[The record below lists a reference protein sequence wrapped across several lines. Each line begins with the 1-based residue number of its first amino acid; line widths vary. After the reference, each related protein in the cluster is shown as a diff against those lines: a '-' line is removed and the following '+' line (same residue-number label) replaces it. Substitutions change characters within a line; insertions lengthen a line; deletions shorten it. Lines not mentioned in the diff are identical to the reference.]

1 MITAGTDGTG
11 PAQSPKQDPKQGPK
25 QDPEDSRP
33 EDSSTAEVS
42 EELRTVERLRGLR
55 KQVTTEMGG
64 PSAVS
69 AIHAAGR
76 RTAREHI
83 AQFVDPGSFGE
94 IGTFATFVDK
104 VTAPEPGPYG
114 GGIIGG
120 HATLAGRPV
129 TVAVDDDSVAA
140 PARRSTGKAARL
152 YQMALQQR
160 RPYIE
165 IAQGDTVPD
174 LASRPGKTGTAS
186 ARTFGAEPAF
196 PYLLERQR
204 AIPVV
209 CMVLGDTSGASSF
222 SAGLCDFLVQL
233 EGTRLSLTRPQPLS
247 TADGPADGAANTTVA
262 SGEVDALVASPD
274 EAYAV
279 TRRFLSYLPS
289 YAGGPLP
296 LTDADV
302 PLDYDDQIAQLVP
315 ARRSRAYDMKAVIRR
330 ICDEGSFF
338 ELKPSYA
345 RNIVTGFG
353 RLGGIPIG
361 VLANAPMRMAGGLT
375 PECCMKA
382 VSFVCMCDGFGI
394 PLFVLQDTPGFLV
407 SAQAER
413 DRAID
418 RVMTLLQAMSLLTV
432 PAVSVVIRKAFGLA
446 FVILDGNRAVDLSLA
461 WPGAEIGFMDPPV
474 AANVLFEPQI
484 KQLPEGERA
493 DFLKAK
499 AAELGVGFE
508 PYGVAANLTIDD
520 IIEPGATRS
529 VVARYL
535 RTSLAERPPR
545 TAPSPLAS
553 WPRWY

>member
-1 MITAGTDGTG
+1 MTIPLADGTSQASQAG
-11 PAQSPKQDPKQGPK
+11 QANQAGQGSHN
-25 QDPEDSRP
+25 DH
-33 EDSSTAEVS
+33 
-42 EELRTVERLRGLR
+42 EELPEEIRTVERLRGLR
-55 KQVTTEMGG
+55 EQVTTQMGG
-64 PSAVS
+64 PEAVG

-83 AQFVDPGSFGE
+83 AEFVDPGSFGE

-104 VTAPEPGPYG
+104 VTAPDRGPYG

-120 HATLAGRPV
+120 HATLDGRPV
-129 TVAVDDDSVAA
+129 TVAVDDDSVAV

-152 YQMALQQR
+152 YQMALQQH

-165 IAQGDTVPD
+165 IAHGDTVPS
-174 LASRPGKTGTAS
+174 LAARPGKTGTAN

-209 CMVLGDTSGASSF
+209 SMVLGDTSGASSF

-233 EGTRLSLTRPQPLS
+233 EGTRLSLARPP
-247 TADGPADGAANTTVA
+247 ANGPSAANATDTVA
-262 SGEVDALVASPD
+262 SGEVDAVAASPD
-274 EAYAV
+274 EAYAL

-296 LTDADV
+296 ITDTKGT
-302 PLDYDDQIAQLVP
+302 LDYDDQIVTLVP

-353 RLGGIPIG
+353 RLGGIPVG
-361 VLANAPMRMAGGLT
+361 VLANVPMRMAGGLT
-375 PECCMKA
+375 PECCLKA
-382 VSFVCMCDGFGI
+382 VSFVCMCDAFGV
-394 PLFVLQDTPGFLV
+394 PLLVLQDTPGFLV

-413 DRAID
+413 DRAIV
-418 RVMTLLQAMSLLTV
+418 RVMTLLHAMSQLTV

-484 KQLPEGERA
+484 KQLPEEERA
-493 DFLKAK
+493 AFLKAK

-508 PYGVAANLTIDD
+508 PYGVAANLTIDE
-520 IIEPGATRS
+520 IIEPGATRG

-535 RTSLAERPPR
+535 QTALATRPPH

>member
-1 MITAGTDGTG
+1 MTTPLTG
-11 PAQSPKQDPKQGPK
+11 GASQQETQQKTQQEI
-25 QDPEDSRP
+25 PE
-33 EDSSTAEVS
+33 EI
-42 EELRTVERLRGLR
+42 RTVERLRALR
-55 KQVTTEMGG
+55 EQVRTEMGG
-64 PSAVS
+64 PEAVG

-83 AQFVDPGSFGE
+83 AGLTDPGSFGE

-104 VTAPEPGPYG
+104 VTAPDPGPYG

-120 HATLAGRPV
+120 HATLDGRPV
-129 TVAVDDDSVAA
+129 TVAVDDDSVTA

-160 RPYIE
+160 HPYVE
-165 IAQGDTVPD
+165 IALGDAVPD
-174 LASRPGKTGTAS
+174 LAARPGKTGTAS

-209 CMVLGDTSGASSF
+209 SMVLGDTSGASSF

-233 EGTRLSLTRPQPLS
+233 EGTRLSLAAKNPG
-247 TADGPADGAANTTVA
+247 AADGAANAAPGQLPPAAA
-262 SGEVDALVASPD
+262 SGEVDAIATSPD
-274 EAYAV
+274 EAYAL
-279 TRRFLSYLPS
+279 TRTFLSYLPS

-296 LTDADV
+296 ITNESQNLG
-302 PLDYDDQIAQLVP
+302 YDDQIAKLVP
-315 ARRSRAYDMKAVIRR
+315 ARRQRAYDMKAVIRR

-338 ELKPSYA
+338 ELKPNYA
-345 RNIVTGFG
+345 RNIVTAFV
-353 RLGGIPIG
+353 RLGGVPVG

-375 PECCMKA
+375 PECCLKA
-382 VSFVCMCDGFGI
+382 VSFVCLCDAFGI
-394 PLFVLQDTPGFLV
+394 PLLVLQDTPGFLV

-413 DRAID
+413 DRAIV
-418 RVMTLLQAMSLLTV
+418 RVMTLLHAMSLLTV

-446 FVILDGNRAVDLSLA
+446 FVILDGNRQVDLSLA

-484 KQLPEGERA
+484 KQLPEPERA
-493 DFLKAK
+493 AFLQAK

-508 PYGVAANLTIDD
+508 PYGVAANLTVDE
-520 IIEPGATRS
+520 IIEPGQTRT

-535 RTSLAERPPR
+535 RTALAARPPR

>member
-1 MITAGTDGTG
+1 MTTPLSAGPEPSTEPSTEQGTEHSAE
-11 PAQSPKQDPKQGPK
+11 P
-25 QDPEDSRP
+25 
-33 EDSSTAEVS
+33 STAEIPDEV
-42 EELRTVERLRGLR
+42 RTVERLRGLR
-55 KQVTTEMGG
+55 EQVTTQMGG
-64 PSAVS
+64 PEVVS

-83 AQFVDPGSFGE
+83 AGLVDPGSFFE

-104 VTAPEPGPYG
+104 VTAPDPGPYG

-120 HATLAGRPV
+120 HATLDGRPV

-152 YQMALQQR
+152 YQMALQQH

-165 IAQGDTVPD
+165 IAQGDTVPG
-174 LASRPGKTGTAS
+174 LAARPGKTGTQS

-209 CMVLGDTSGASSF
+209 CMVLGDTSGASAF

-233 EGTRLSLTRPQPLS
+233 EGTRLSL
-247 TADGPADGAANTTVA
+247 GASEAGARDAVA
-262 SGEVDALVASPD
+262 SGEADAAVASPG

-279 TRRFLSYLPS
+279 ARRFLSYLPS

-296 LTDADV
+296 VTGEHN
-302 PLDYDDQIAQLVP
+302 PLDYDDQIAGLVP

-345 RNIVTGFG
+345 RNVITGFG
-353 RLGGIPIG
+353 RLAGIPVG

-375 PECCMKA
+375 PECCLKA
-382 VSFVCMCDGFGI
+382 VSFVCLCDSFGV
-394 PLFVLQDTPGFLV
+394 PLLVLQDTPGFLV

-413 DRAID
+413 DRAIV
-418 RVMTLLQAMSLLTV
+418 RVMTLLQAMSMITV
-432 PAVSVVIRKAFGLA
+432 PTVSVVIRKAFGLA
-446 FVILDGNRAVDLSLA
+446 FVILDGNRQVDLSLA

-484 KQLPEGERA
+484 KQLPEEQRA
-493 DFLKAK
+493 AFLAAR

-508 PYGVAANLTIDD
+508 PYGVATNLTIDE

-529 VVARYL
+529 VVAGYL

-545 TAPSPLAS
+545 TAPGPLAS

>member
-1 MITAGTDGTG
+1 MSTPLTDGTG
-11 PAQSPKQDPKQGPK
+11 Q
-25 QDPEDSRP
+25 
-33 EDSSTAEVS
+33 AEVS
-42 EELRTVERLRGLR
+42 EEIRTVERLRGLR
-55 KQVTTEMGG
+55 EHVTTQMGG
-64 PSAVS
+64 PEAVA
-69 AIHAAGR
+69 AIHSAGR

-83 AQFVDPGSFGE
+83 AEFTDHGSFCE
-94 IGTFATFVDK
+94 IGTFATFVEK
-104 VTAPEPGPYG
+104 VTAPTPGPYG
-114 GGIIGG
+114 GGIVGG
-120 HATLAGRPV
+120 HATLDGRPV
-129 TVAVDDDSVAA
+129 IVAVDDDSVTA

-165 IAQGDTVPD
+165 IAHGDAAPG
-174 LASRPGKTGTAS
+174 LATRPGKTGTAG

-209 CMVLGDTSGASSF
+209 SMVLGDTSGASSF

-233 EGTRLSLTRPQPLS
+233 DGTRLSLARP
-247 TADGPADGAANTTVA
+247 GPAGADVPAGANGSAGPVTVA
-262 SGEVDALVASPD
+262 SGEADAVAGSPD

-296 LTDADV
+296 IGDQDV
-302 PLDYDDQIAQLVP
+302 PLGYDDKIAQLVP

-330 ICDEGSFF
+330 ICDDGSFF

-345 RNIVTGFG
+345 RNVVTGLG
-353 RLGGIPIG
+353 RLGGIPVG

-375 PECCMKA
+375 PECCLKA
-382 VSFVCMCDGFGI
+382 VSFVCMCDAFGI
-394 PLFVLQDTPGFLV
+394 PLLVLQDTPGFLV

-413 DRAID
+413 DRAIV
-418 RVMTLLQAMSLLTV
+418 RVMTLLHAMSLITV

-446 FVILDGNRAVDLSLA
+446 FVILDGNRKVDLSLA

-484 KQLPEGERA
+484 KQLPEEERA
-493 DFLKAK
+493 AFLSAK

-508 PYGVAANLTIDD
+508 PYGVATNLTIDE
-520 IIEPGATRS
+520 IIEPGETRG
-529 VVARYL
+529 VVAGYL
-535 RTSLAERPPR
+535 RSSLASRPPR

>member
-1 MITAGTDGTG
+1 MTTPLTDG
-11 PAQSPKQDPKQGPK
+11 ASQDSQG
-25 QDPEDSRP
+25 EI
-33 EDSSTAEVS
+33 AE
-42 EELRTVERLRGLR
+42 EIRMVERLRGLR
-55 KQVTTEMGG
+55 EQVTTEMGG
-64 PSAVS
+64 PEAVG

-83 AQFVDPGSFGE
+83 AEFVDPGSFGE

-104 VTAPEPGPYG
+104 VTAPDPGPYG

-120 HATLAGRPV
+120 HATLDGRPV
-129 TVAVDDDSVAA
+129 TVAVDDDSVTA

-152 YQMALQQR
+152 YQMALKQH

-165 IAQGDTVPD
+165 ILQSDTVPD
-174 LASRPGKTGTAS
+174 LATRPGKTGTAS

-209 CMVLGDTSGASSF
+209 SMVLGDTSGASSF
-222 SAGLCDFLVQL
+222 SAGLCDFLIQL
-233 EGTRLSLTRPQPLS
+233 EGTRLSLARPAAKSPAAKTPPEANGSANATPGPGQPP
-247 TADGPADGAANTTVA
+247 PAAA
-262 SGEVDALVASPD
+262 SGEVDAVVASPD
-274 EAYAV
+274 EAYAAA
-279 TRRFLSYLPS
+279 RRFLSYLPS

-296 LTDADV
+296 VTGTDV
-302 PLDYDDQIAQLVP
+302 PLGYDDQIARLVP

-353 RLGGIPIG
+353 RLAGIPVG

-375 PECCMKA
+375 PECCLKA
-382 VSFVCMCDGFGI
+382 VSFVCLCDGFGI
-394 PLFVLQDTPGFLV
+394 PLLVLQDTPGFLV

-413 DRAID
+413 DRAIV

-484 KQLPEGERA
+484 KQLPEEERA
-493 DFLKAK
+493 AFLAAK

-508 PYGVAANLTIDD
+508 PYGVAANLTIDE
-520 IIEPGATRS
+520 IVEPGATRG

-535 RTSLAERPPR
+535 QTALAERPPR

>member
-1 MITAGTDGTG
+1 
-11 PAQSPKQDPKQGPK
+11 
-25 QDPEDSRP
+25 
-33 EDSSTAEVS
+33 
-42 EELRTVERLRGLR
+42 
-55 KQVTTEMGG
+55 
-64 PSAVS
+64 
-69 AIHAAGR
+69 
-76 RTAREHI
+76 
-83 AQFVDPGSFGE
+83 
-94 IGTFATFVDK
+94 
-104 VTAPEPGPYG
+104 
-114 GGIIGG
+114 
-120 HATLAGRPV
+120 
-129 TVAVDDDSVAA
+129 
-140 PARRSTGKAARL
+140 
-152 YQMALQQR
+152 
-160 RPYIE
+160 
-165 IAQGDTVPD
+165 
-174 LASRPGKTGTAS
+174 
-186 ARTFGAEPAF
+186 
-196 PYLLERQR
+196 
-204 AIPVV
+204 
-209 CMVLGDTSGASSF
+209 MVLGDTSGASSF

-233 EGTRLSLTRPQPLS
+233 EGTRLSLARPAL
-247 TADGPADGAANTTVA
+247 ADGPAAGPANGSTGASDTVASDTVASDTVA
-262 SGEVDALVASPD
+262 SGEVDAVVASPD

-296 LTDADV
+296 VSDAEV
-302 PLDYDDQIAQLVP
+302 PLDYDEKIAQLVP

-353 RLGGIPIG
+353 RLGGIPVG

-375 PECCMKA
+375 PECCIKA
-382 VSFVCMCDGFGI
+382 VSFVCLCDGFGI
-394 PLFVLQDTPGFLV
+394 PLLVLQDTPGFLV

-418 RVMTLLQAMSLLTV
+418 RVMTLLQAMSLITV

-484 KQLPEGERA
+484 KQLPEEERRA
-493 DFLKAK
+493 FLAAK

-529 VVARYL
+529 VVARFL
-535 RTSLAERPPR
+535 RMSLAERPPR
-545 TAPSPLAS
+545 TAPGPLAS

>member
-1 MITAGTDGTG
+1 MTTPLTDG
-11 PAQSPKQDPKQGPK
+11 ASPDSQGEI
-25 QDPEDSRP
+25 PE
-33 EDSSTAEVS
+33 EI
-42 EELRTVERLRGLR
+42 RTVERLRGLR
-55 KQVTTEMGG
+55 EQVTTEMGG
-64 PSAVS
+64 PEAVG

-83 AQFVDPGSFGE
+83 AEFVDPGSFGE

-104 VTAPEPGPYG
+104 VTAPDPGPYG

-120 HATLAGRPV
+120 HATLDGRPV
-129 TVAVDDDSVAA
+129 TVAVDDDSVTA

-152 YQMALQQR
+152 YQMALKQH

-165 IAQGDTVPD
+165 ILQSETVPD
-174 LASRPGKTGTAS
+174 LATRPGKTGTAS

-209 CMVLGDTSGASSF
+209 SMVLGDTSGASSF
-222 SAGLCDFLVQL
+222 SAGLCDFLIQL
-233 EGTRLSLTRPQPLS
+233 EGTRLSLARPAAKSPAAKTPPEANGSANATPGPGQPP
-247 TADGPADGAANTTVA
+247 PAVA
-262 SGEVDALVASPD
+262 SGEVDAVVASPD
-274 EAYAV
+274 EAYAAA
-279 TRRFLSYLPS
+279 RRFLSYLPS

-296 LTDADV
+296 VTDTDV
-302 PLDYDDQIAQLVP
+302 PLGYDDQIARLVP

-353 RLGGIPIG
+353 RLAGIPVG

-375 PECCMKA
+375 PECCLKA
-382 VSFVCMCDGFGI
+382 VSFVCLCDAFGI
-394 PLFVLQDTPGFLV
+394 PLLVLQDTPGFLV

-413 DRAID
+413 DRAIV
-418 RVMTLLQAMSLLTV
+418 RVMTLLHAMSLLTV

-484 KQLPEGERA
+484 KQLPESERA
-493 DFLKAK
+493 AFLAAK

-508 PYGVAANLTIDD
+508 PYGVAANLTIDE
-520 IIEPGATRS
+520 IVEPGATRG

-535 RTSLAERPPR
+535 QSALAERPPR

>member
-1 MITAGTDGTG
+1 MTTPLTDG
-11 PAQSPKQDPKQGPK
+11 ASQDSQGEI
-25 QDPEDSRP
+25 PE
-33 EDSSTAEVS
+33 EV
-42 EELRTVERLRGLR
+42 RTVERLRGLR
-55 KQVTTEMGG
+55 EQVTTEMGG
-64 PSAVS
+64 PEAVG

-83 AQFVDPGSFGE
+83 AEFVDPGSFGE

-104 VTAPEPGPYG
+104 VTAPDPGPYG

-120 HATLAGRPV
+120 HATLDGRPV
-129 TVAVDDDSVAA
+129 TVAVDDDSVTA

-152 YQMALQQR
+152 YQMALRQH

-165 IAQGDTVPD
+165 ILQSETVPD
-174 LASRPGKTGTAS
+174 LATRPGKTGTAS

-209 CMVLGDTSGASSF
+209 SMVLGDTSGASSF
-222 SAGLCDFLVQL
+222 SAGLCDFLIQL
-233 EGTRLSLTRPQPLS
+233 EGTRLSLARP
-247 TADGPADGAANTTVA
+247 TAESPAAESPAAESPTAKSAANGSANATPGPGQPPPAVA
-262 SGEVDALVASPD
+262 SGEVDAVVASPD
-274 EAYAV
+274 EAYAAA
-279 TRRFLSYLPS
+279 RRFLSYLPS

-296 LTDADV
+296 VTDADV
-302 PLDYDDQIAQLVP
+302 PLGYDDQIARLVP

-353 RLGGIPIG
+353 RLAGIPVG

-375 PECCMKA
+375 PECCLKA
-382 VSFVCMCDGFGI
+382 VSFVCLCDAFGI
-394 PLFVLQDTPGFLV
+394 PLLVLQDTPGFLV

-413 DRAID
+413 DRAIV
-418 RVMTLLQAMSLLTV
+418 RVMTLLHAMSLITV

-484 KQLPEGERA
+484 KQLPESERA
-493 DFLKAK
+493 AFLAAK

-508 PYGVAANLTIDD
+508 PYGVAANLTIDE
-520 IIEPGATRS
+520 IVEPGATRG

-535 RTSLAERPPR
+535 QSALAERPPR

>member
-1 MITAGTDGTG
+1 MTTPLTDGAG
-11 PAQSPKQDPKQGPK
+11 Q
-25 QDPEDSRP
+25 E
-33 EDSSTAEVS
+33 EVS
-42 EELRTVERLRGLR
+42 EEIRTVQRLRGLR
-55 KQVTTEMGG
+55 EQVTTQMGG
-64 PSAVS
+64 PDAVA

-83 AQFVDPGSFGE
+83 AEFTDHGSFGE
-94 IGTFATFVDK
+94 IGTFATFVEK
-104 VTAPEPGPYG
+104 VTAPTPGPYG

-120 HATLAGRPV
+120 HATLDGRPV
-129 TVAVDDDSVAA
+129 TVAVDDDSVTA
-140 PARRSTGKAARL
+140 PASRSTGKAARL

-165 IAQGDTVPD
+165 ILHGDAAPD
-174 LASRPGKTGTAS
+174 LGTRPGKTGTAS
-186 ARTFGAEPAF
+186 ATTFGAEPAF

-209 CMVLGDTSGASSF
+209 SMVLGDTSGASSF

-233 EGTRLSLTRPQPLS
+233 EGTRLSLARPAEVS
-247 TADGPADGAANTTVA
+247 SNGSAGPGALPPAVA
-262 SGEVDALVASPD
+262 SGEVDAVVGSPD

-296 LTDADV
+296 VTDAGG
-302 PLDYDDQIAQLVP
+302 PLGYDDTIAQLVP
-315 ARRSRAYDMKAVIRR
+315 ARRSRAYDITAVIRR
-330 ICDEGSFF
+330 ICDDGSFF

-345 RNIVTGFG
+345 RNVVTGFG
-353 RLGGIPIG
+353 RLAGIPVG

-375 PECCMKA
+375 PECCLKA
-382 VSFVCMCDGFGI
+382 VSFVCMCDAFGI
-394 PLFVLQDTPGFLV
+394 PLLVLQDTPGFLV

-413 DRAID
+413 DRAIV
-418 RVMTLLQAMSLLTV
+418 RVMTLLQALSLITV

-484 KQLPEGERA
+484 KRLPEEERA
-493 DFLKAK
+493 AFLAAK

-508 PYGVAANLTIDD
+508 PYGVATNLTIDE
-520 IIEPGATRS
+520 IIEPGETRG
-529 VVARYL
+529 VVAGYL
-535 RTSLAERPPR
+535 RASLASRPPR

>member
-1 MITAGTDGTG
+1 MTTPLTDG
-11 PAQSPKQDPKQGPK
+11 ASPDSQGEI
-25 QDPEDSRP
+25 PE
-33 EDSSTAEVS
+33 EI
-42 EELRTVERLRGLR
+42 RTVERLRGLR
-55 KQVTTEMGG
+55 EQVTTQMGG
-64 PSAVS
+64 PEAVG

-83 AQFVDPGSFGE
+83 AEFVDPGSFGE

-104 VTAPEPGPYG
+104 VTAPDPGPYG

-120 HATLAGRPV
+120 HATLDGRPV
-129 TVAVDDDSVAA
+129 TVAVDDDSVTA

-152 YQMALQQR
+152 YQMALRQH

-165 IAQGDTVPD
+165 ILQSDSVPD
-174 LASRPGKTGTAS
+174 LATRPGKTGTAS

-209 CMVLGDTSGASSF
+209 SMVLGDTSGASSF
-222 SAGLCDFLVQL
+222 SAGLCDFLIQM
-233 EGTRLSLTRPQPLS
+233 EGTRLSLARPAAKSPAAKSPVAKTQPEANGS
-247 TADGPADGAANTTVA
+247 ANATPGPGQPPPAVA
-262 SGEVDALVASPD
+262 SGEVDAVVASPD
-274 EAYAV
+274 EAYAAA
-279 TRRFLSYLPS
+279 RRFLSYLPS

-296 LTDADV
+296 VTDTDV
-302 PLDYDDQIAQLVP
+302 PLGYDDQIARLVP

-353 RLGGIPIG
+353 RLAGIPVG

-375 PECCMKA
+375 PECCLKA
-382 VSFVCMCDGFGI
+382 VSFVCLCDAFGI
-394 PLFVLQDTPGFLV
+394 PLLVLQDTPGFLV

-413 DRAID
+413 DRAIV

-484 KQLPEGERA
+484 KQLPESERA
-493 DFLKAK
+493 AFLAAK

-508 PYGVAANLTIDD
+508 PYGVAANLTIDE
-520 IIEPGATRS
+520 IVEPGATRG

-535 RTSLAERPPR
+535 QSALAERPPR

>member
-1 MITAGTDGTG
+1 MTTPLTDGTG
-11 PAQSPKQDPKQGPK
+11 Q
-25 QDPEDSRP
+25 E
-33 EDSSTAEVS
+33 EVS
-42 EELRTVERLRGLR
+42 EELRAVERLRGLR
-55 KQVTTEMGG
+55 EQVTTQMGG
-64 PSAVS
+64 PEAVG

-83 AQFVDPGSFGE
+83 SALVDQGSFGE
-94 IGTFATFVDK
+94 IGIFATFVEK

-120 HATLAGRPV
+120 HAALDGRPV

-165 IAQGDTVPD
+165 ILQGDAVPS
-174 LASRPGKTGTAS
+174 LATRPGKTGTAG

-209 CMVLGDTSGASSF
+209 SMVLGDTSGASSF

-233 EGTRLSLTRPQPLS
+233 DGTRLSLARPSPPE
-247 TADGPADGAANTTVA
+247 ADGSASADAAAGANGSAGPGTLPVTVA
-262 SGEVDALVASPD
+262 SGEVDAVVASPD

-296 LTDADV
+296 VTDADV
-302 PLDYDDQIAQLVP
+302 PLGYDDKIAQLVP

-330 ICDEGSFF
+330 ICDDGSFF

-345 RNIVTGFG
+345 RNVVTGFG
-353 RLGGIPIG
+353 RLAGIPIG

-375 PECCMKA
+375 PECCLKA
-382 VSFVCMCDGFGI
+382 VSFVCLCDAFGI
-394 PLFVLQDTPGFLV
+394 PLLVLQDTPGFLV

-413 DRAID
+413 DRAIV
-418 RVMTLLQAMSLLTV
+418 RVMTLLQAMSLITV
-432 PAVSVVIRKAFGLA
+432 PSVSVVIRKAFGLA
-446 FVILDGNRAVDLSLA
+446 FVILDGNRQVDLSLA

-484 KQLPEGERA
+484 KQLPEEERA
-493 DFLKAK
+493 AFLAAK

-508 PYGVAANLTIDD
+508 PYGVATNLTIDE
-520 IIEPGATRS
+520 IIEPGETRS
-529 VVARYL
+529 VVAGYL
-535 RTSLAERPPR
+535 RASLASRPPR

>member
-1 MITAGTDGTG
+1 MT
-11 PAQSPKQDPKQGPK
+11 
-25 QDPEDSRP
+25 
-33 EDSSTAEVS
+33 TAEIP
-42 EELRTVERLRGLR
+42 EEIKTVERLRELR
-55 KQVTTEMGG
+55 ERVTTHMGG
-64 PSAVS
+64 PEAVN

-83 AQFVDPGSFGE
+83 AELADPGSFAEVGA
-94 IGTFATFVDK
+94 FATFVDK
-104 VTAPEPGPYG
+104 VTAPDPGPYG
-114 GGIIGG
+114 GGVIGG
-120 HATLAGRPV
+120 HATLDGRPV
-129 TVAVDDDSVAA
+129 TVAVDDDSVTV

-152 YQMALQQR
+152 YQMALKEH

-165 IAQGDTVPD
+165 IATGDAVPA
-174 LASRPGKTGTAS
+174 LTARPGKTGTAG

-196 PYLLERQR
+196 PYLLDRQR

-209 CMVLGDTSGASSF
+209 SMVLGDTSGASSF

-233 EGTRLSLTRPQPLS
+233 QGTRLSLAPA
-247 TADGPADGAANTTVA
+247 ADDAANTA
-262 SGEVDALVASPD
+262 NPADAANGAGQPAGEVDAVVASPD
-274 EAYAV
+274 EAYAL

-296 LTDADV
+296 VTDTDV
-302 PLDYDDQIAQLVP
+302 PLGYDDQIARLVP

-330 ICDEGSFF
+330 ICDDGTFF
-338 ELKPSYA
+338 ELKPNYA
-345 RNIVTGFG
+345 RNIVTGLG
-353 RLGGIPIG
+353 RLGGIPVG
-361 VLANAPMRMAGGLT
+361 VVANAPMRMAGGLT
-375 PECCMKA
+375 PECCLKA
-382 VSFVCMCDGFGI
+382 VSFVCLCDAFGI
-394 PLFVLQDTPGFLV
+394 PLLVLQDTPGFLV

-413 DRAID
+413 DRAIV
-418 RVMTLLQAMSLLTV
+418 RVMTLLQAMSLITV

-484 KQLPEGERA
+484 KQLPADERA
-493 DFLKAK
+493 AFLAAK

-508 PYGVAANLTIDD
+508 PYGVAANLTVDD
-520 IIEPGATRS
+520 IVEPGATRG

-535 RTSLAERPPR
+535 RTSLATRPPR
-545 TAPSPLAS
+545 TVPSPLAS

>member
-1 MITAGTDGTG
+1 MTTPLTDGAGGT
-11 PAQSPKQDPKQGPK
+11 
-25 QDPEDSRP
+25 
-33 EDSSTAEVS
+33 SSAAATAEIP
-42 EELRTVERLRGLR
+42 EEIAMVERLRELR
-55 KQVTTEMGG
+55 EQVTTQMGG
-64 PSAVS
+64 PEAVH

-83 AQFVDPGSFGE
+83 AEFVDPGSFRE
-94 IGTFATFVDK
+94 VGTFATFVDK
-104 VTAPEPGPYG
+104 VTAPDPGPYG

-120 HATLAGRPV
+120 HASLDGRPV
-129 TVAVDDDSVAA
+129 TVAVDDDSVTA

-165 IAQGDTVPD
+165 IATGDTIPS
-174 LASRPGKTGTAS
+174 LAARPGKTGTAG

-209 CMVLGDTSGASSF
+209 SMVLGDTSGASSF

-233 EGTRLSLTRPQPLS
+233 KGTRLSLAPAAADAETAPNGTGQP
-247 TADGPADGAANTTVA
+247 A
-262 SGEVDALVASPD
+262 GEVDAVVASPD
-274 EAYAV
+274 EAYAAA
-279 TRRFLSYLPS
+279 RRFLSYLPS

-296 LTDADV
+296 VAGTDV
-302 PLDYDDQIAQLVP
+302 PLDYDDQIARLVP

-330 ICDEGSFF
+330 ICDAGTFF
-338 ELKPSYA
+338 ELKPNYA
-345 RNIVTGFG
+345 RNVVTGLG
-353 RLGGIPIG
+353 RLGGIPVG

-375 PECCMKA
+375 PECCLKA
-382 VSFVCMCDGFGI
+382 VSFVCLCDAFGI
-394 PLFVLQDTPGFLV
+394 PLLVLQDTPGFLV

-413 DRAID
+413 DRAIV
-418 RVMTLLQAMSLLTV
+418 RVMTLLQAMSLITV

-446 FVILDGNRAVDLSLA
+446 FVILDGNRQVDLSLA

-484 KQLPEGERA
+484 KQLPEHERA
-493 DFLKAK
+493 AFLAAK

-520 IIEPGATRS
+520 IVEPGETRG

-535 RTSLAERPPR
+535 KDSLAARPPR

>member
-1 MITAGTDGTG
+1 
-11 PAQSPKQDPKQGPK
+11 
-25 QDPEDSRP
+25 
-33 EDSSTAEVS
+33 
-42 EELRTVERLRGLR
+42 
-55 KQVTTEMGG
+55 
-64 PSAVS
+64 
-69 AIHAAGR
+69 
-76 RTAREHI
+76 
-83 AQFVDPGSFGE
+83 
-94 IGTFATFVDK
+94 
-104 VTAPEPGPYG
+104 
-114 GGIIGG
+114 
-120 HATLAGRPV
+120 
-129 TVAVDDDSVAA
+129 
-140 PARRSTGKAARL
+140 
-152 YQMALQQR
+152 
-160 RPYIE
+160 
-165 IAQGDTVPD
+165 
-174 LASRPGKTGTAS
+174 
-186 ARTFGAEPAF
+186 
-196 PYLLERQR
+196 
-204 AIPVV
+204 
-209 CMVLGDTSGASSF
+209 MVLGDTSGASSF

-233 EGTRLSLTRPQPLS
+233 DGTRLSLARPAPPNPDS
-247 TADGPADGAANTTVA
+247 TADGAADAPPDQAANATVA

-274 EAYAV
+274 EAYAA

-296 LTDADV
+296 VTDADV

-382 VSFVCMCDGFGI
+382 VSFVCMCDGFGV
-394 PLFVLQDTPGFLV
+394 PLLVLQDTPGFLV

-484 KQLPEGERA
+484 KQLPEEERA
-493 DFLKAK
+493 AFLKAK

>member
-1 MITAGTDGTG
+1 MTI
-11 PAQSPKQDPKQGPK
+11 
-25 QDPEDSRP
+25 
-33 EDSSTAEVS
+33 S
-42 EELRTVERLRGLR
+42 EEIPEEIRTVERLRALR
-55 KQVTTEMGG
+55 EQVTTQMGG
-64 PSAVS
+64 PATVA

-83 AQFVDPGSFGE
+83 AEFVDPGSFGE

-104 VTAPEPGPYG
+104 VTAPDPGPYG

-120 HATLAGRPV
+120 HATLDGRPV

-140 PARRSTGKAARL
+140 PGRRSTGKAARL
-152 YQMALQQR
+152 YQMALQQH

-165 IAQGDTVPD
+165 IAQGDAVPS
-174 LASRPGKTGTAS
+174 LAARPGKTGTEN

-209 CMVLGDTSGASSF
+209 SMVLGDTSGASSF

-233 EGTRLSLTRPQPLS
+233 QGTRLSLAS
-247 TADGPADGAANTTVA
+247 TANETDTVA
-262 SGEVDALVASPD
+262 SGEVDAVAASPD
-274 EAYAV
+274 EAYAL

-296 LTDADV
+296 VIVSDKDKDKDTDT
-302 PLDYDDQIAQLVP
+302 YDDQIAKLVP

-345 RNIVTGFG
+345 RNIITALT
-353 RLGGIPIG
+353 RIGGIPVG

-375 PECCMKA
+375 PECCLKA
-382 VSFVCMCDGFGI
+382 VSFVCLCDAFGI
-394 PLFVLQDTPGFLV
+394 PLLVLQDTPGFLV

-413 DRAID
+413 DRAIV
-418 RVMTLLQAMSLLTV
+418 RVMTLLHAMSQLTV

-484 KQLPEGERA
+484 KQLPEQERA
-493 DFLKAK
+493 AFLQAK

-508 PYGVAANLTIDD
+508 PYGVAANLTIDE
-520 IIEPGATRS
+520 IVEPGATRG

-535 RTSLAERPPR
+535 RTALATRPPR

>member
-1 MITAGTDGTG
+1 MTQPLTDG
-11 PAQSPKQDPKQGPK
+11 A
-25 QDPEDSRP
+25 
-33 EDSSTAEVS
+33 S
-42 EELRTVERLRGLR
+42 EEQSQEQIQEQIQEEIRTVERLRRLR
-55 KQVTTEMGG
+55 EQVTTQMGG
-64 PSAVS
+64 PEAVG

-83 AQFVDPGSFGE
+83 AEFVDPGSFGE

-104 VTAPEPGPYG
+104 VTAPDPGPYG

-120 HATLAGRPV
+120 HATLDGRPV
-129 TVAVDDDSVAA
+129 TVAVDDDSVTT

-152 YQMALQQR
+152 YQMALKQH

-165 IAQGDTVPD
+165 ILQGDTVPD
-174 LASRPGKTGTAS
+174 LATRPGKTGTAS

-209 CMVLGDTSGASSF
+209 SMVLGDTSGASSF
-222 SAGLCDFLVQL
+222 SAGLCDFLIQL
-233 EGTRLSLTRPQPLS
+233 EGTRLSLARPAAES
-247 TADGPADGAANTTVA
+247 PAAANGSAGAYSVT
-262 SGEVDALVASPD
+262 SGEVDAVVASPD
-274 EAYAV
+274 EAYAAA
-279 TRRFLSYLPS
+279 RRFLSYLPS

-296 LTDADV
+296 VTNESG
-302 PLDYDDQIAQLVP
+302 PLDYDDQIAKLVP

-338 ELKPSYA
+338 ELKPNYA

-353 RLGGIPIG
+353 RLAGIPVG

-375 PECCMKA
+375 PECCLKA
-382 VSFVCMCDGFGI
+382 VSFVCLCDAFGI
-394 PLFVLQDTPGFLV
+394 PLLVLQDTPGFLV

-413 DRAID
+413 DRAIV
-418 RVMTLLQAMSLLTV
+418 RVMTLLHAMSLLTV

-484 KQLPEGERA
+484 KQLPEPERA
-493 DFLKAK
+493 AFLKAK

-508 PYGVAANLTIDD
+508 PYGVAANLTIDE
-520 IIEPGATRS
+520 IIEPGATRT

-535 RTSLAERPPR
+535 HTALAERPPR

>member
-1 MITAGTDGTG
+1 MTTPLTDG
-11 PAQSPKQDPKQGPK
+11 ASQ
-25 QDPEDSRP
+25 
-33 EDSSTAEVS
+33 
-42 EELRTVERLRGLR
+42 EESQEQILEEIRTVERLRGLR
-55 KQVTTEMGG
+55 ERVTTQMGG
-64 PSAVS
+64 PEAVG

-83 AQFVDPGSFGE
+83 AEFVDPGSFGE

-104 VTAPEPGPYG
+104 VTAPDPGPYG

-120 HATLAGRPV
+120 HATLDGRPV
-129 TVAVDDDSVAA
+129 TVAVDDDSVTA

-152 YQMALQQR
+152 YQMALKQHH
-160 RPYIE
+160 PYIE
-165 IAQGDTVPD
+165 ILQGDTVPD
-174 LASRPGKTGTAS
+174 LATRPGKTGTAS

-204 AIPVV
+204 VIPVV
-209 CMVLGDTSGASSF
+209 SMVLGDTSGASSF
-222 SAGLCDFLVQL
+222 SAGLCDFLIQL
-233 EGTRLSLTRPQPLS
+233 EGTRLSLGRPAPAAES
-247 TADGPADGAANTTVA
+247 VANGSANASPGPGQLPPSVA
-262 SGEVDALVASPD
+262 SGEVDAIAASPD
-274 EAYAV
+274 EAYAL
-279 TRRFLSYLPS
+279 TRKFLSYLPP

-296 LTDADV
+296 VTNESG
-302 PLDYDDQIAQLVP
+302 PLGYDDQIARLVP

-338 ELKPSYA
+338 ELKPNYA

-353 RLGGIPIG
+353 RLAGIPVG

-375 PECCMKA
+375 PECCLKA
-382 VSFVCMCDGFGI
+382 VSFVCLCDAFGI
-394 PLFVLQDTPGFLV
+394 PLLVLQDTPGFLV

-413 DRAID
+413 DRAIV
-418 RVMTLLQAMSLLTV
+418 RVMTLLHAMSLLTV

-484 KQLPEGERA
+484 KQLPEPERA
-493 DFLKAK
+493 AFLKAK

-508 PYGVAANLTIDD
+508 PYGVAANLTIDE
-520 IIEPGATRS
+520 IVEPGATRG

-535 RTSLAERPPR
+535 RTALAERPPR
-545 TAPSPLAS
+545 TTPSPLAS

>member
-1 MITAGTDGTG
+1 MSTPLTDGTG
-11 PAQSPKQDPKQGPK
+11 Q
-25 QDPEDSRP
+25 E
-33 EDSSTAEVS
+33 EVS
-42 EELRTVERLRGLR
+42 EEIRTVERLRGLR
-55 KQVTTEMGG
+55 EHVTTEMGG
-64 PSAVS
+64 PEAVG

-83 AQFVDPGSFGE
+83 AEFVDHGSFGE
-94 IGTFATFVDK
+94 IGTFATFVEK
-104 VTAPEPGPYG
+104 VTAPTPGPYG

-120 HATLAGRPV
+120 HATLDGRPV
-129 TVAVDDDSVAA
+129 TVAVDDDSVTA

-165 IAQGDTVPD
+165 IAHGDAVPS
-174 LASRPGKTGTAS
+174 LAARPGKTGTAS

-209 CMVLGDTSGASSF
+209 SMVLGDTSGASSF

-233 EGTRLSLTRPQPLS
+233 EGTRLSLARPA
-247 TADGPADGAANTTVA
+247 TAAAGANGSGGPGKLPVTVT
-262 SGEVDALVASPD
+262 SGEVDAVVASPD

-296 LTDADV
+296 MTDADV
-302 PLDYDDQIAQLVP
+302 PLGYDDKIAQLIP

-330 ICDEGSFF
+330 ICDEGNFF

-345 RNIVTGFG
+345 RNVVTGLG
-353 RLGGIPIG
+353 RLAGIPVG

-375 PECCMKA
+375 PECCLKA
-382 VSFVCMCDGFGI
+382 VSFVCMCDAFGI
-394 PLFVLQDTPGFLV
+394 PLLVLQDTPGFLV

-413 DRAID
+413 DRAIV
-418 RVMTLLQAMSLLTV
+418 RVMTLLHAMSLITV
-432 PAVSVVIRKAFGLA
+432 PSVSVVIRKAFGLA

-484 KQLPEGERA
+484 KQLPEEERA
-493 DFLKAK
+493 AFLAAK

-508 PYGVAANLTIDD
+508 PYGVATNLTIDE
-520 IIEPGATRS
+520 IIEPGETRG
-529 VVARYL
+529 VVAGYL
-535 RTSLAERPPR
+535 RASLASRPPR